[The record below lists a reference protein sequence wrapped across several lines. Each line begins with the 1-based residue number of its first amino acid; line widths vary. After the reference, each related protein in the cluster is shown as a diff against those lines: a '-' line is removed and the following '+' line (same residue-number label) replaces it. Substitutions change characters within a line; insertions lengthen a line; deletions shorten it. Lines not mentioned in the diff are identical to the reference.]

1 MEWTK
6 VNFGSKKGM
15 TLPQVMFKDP
25 DWFFWAYE
33 KNAFQVQ
40 GVLAREA
47 KEIYRKAQKIKIPQ
61 RNGEKMV
68 VEYIIDKTTEKFG
81 TMQIVPESR
90 PYHKG
95 SSTFFRSDVID
106 MSIPRQIYPGDKFG
120 NQNFIL
126 ALKIILFGN
135 TSYKMTKRRC
145 GEFFENGHNF

>member
-1 MEWTK
+1 MEWIK
-6 VNFGSKKGM
+6 VNFGKNIGM

-25 DWFFWAYE
+25 DWFFWACE
-33 KNAFQVQ
+33 KSVFK
-40 GVLAREA
+40 GGLEREA
-47 KEIYRKAQKIKIPQ
+47 EEINRKARSIKVPQ
-61 RNGEKMV
+61 NGEEKMV